1 MQRQVSSN
9 SYLTSD
15 SLKITEICKDNIN
28 ISIWKRQLEL
38 PLKDKAN
45 TLLSQKP
52 HLQLSEVLG
61 PENVV
66 NRLNTELCS
75 NQDMLPLYK
84 DISKLVEMFC
94 DIFNLNEVWLRI
106 DAIDNPMCPRF
117 HTDRVKCRIVTTYAG
132 PGTQWLSND
141 CANRVKLGHGNKGLS
156 DEQSGLFRDSS
167 QIEQLDIGDVALL
180 KGEAWEGNEGSGIVH
195 RSPHVR
201 GNYKRLYVTI
211 DFVDLFLSI
220 YRDFLKNN

>member
-1 MQRQVSSN
+1 MQRQLSSN

-15 SLKITEICKDNIN
+15 SSNITEICKDNIN

-52 HLQLSEVLG
+52 HLQFSEVLS
-61 PENVV
+61 PDKVV
-66 NRLNTELCS
+66 KILNTELDS
-75 NQDMLPLYK
+75 DIYMLSLYE
-84 DISKLVEMFC
+84 DISRLVEMFRNLF
-94 DIFNLNEVWLRI
+94 DLNEVWLRI

-117 HTDRVKCRIVTTYAG
+117 HTDRVKCRLVTTYAG
-132 PGTQWLSND
+132 PGTQWLSNNCVD
-141 CANRVKLGHGNKGLS
+141 RMKLGHGNEGLS
-156 DEQSGLFRDSS
+156 DEQSGLFRESS

-211 DFVDLFLSI
+211 DFVDLYLSI
-220 YRDFLKNN
+220 YRDFLKKN